1 MHSLRPKKS
10 LGQHFLRDDNIARKI
25 AAAIDPRPQDHML
38 EIGPGEGAL
47 TAHLAGHVGSLV
59 VVEIDPRGAAVIRER
74 FGALGVLVRQED
86 ILTTDLTACAR
97 EAGASLRVA
106 GNIPYNITSPILFHL
121 IEHRGAVTDA
131 TLMVQREV
139 ARRLVAIPRT
149 KDYGILAV
157 TSQLY
162 ADTEIVF
169 DVSPGAFRPMPRVM
183 SSVIRMN
190 MLPGPR
196 VPLDDETFFRAM
208 VRGIFGKR
216 RKTLRNSL
224 TYFLGGMSPEGSTTI
239 DLGRRPEEL
248 SLAELAN
255 LSNELH
261 RHSAIPA
268 ARRAAPVPAHRKS
281 SSP

>member
-1 MHSLRPKKS
+1 
-10 LGQHFLRDDNIARKI
+10 
-25 AAAIDPRPQDHML
+25 ML

-47 TAHLAGHVGSLV
+47 TEHLAGHVSSLM

-74 FGALGVLVRQED
+74 FSSLGVVVRQED
-86 ILTTDLTACAR
+86 ILTTDVTACAR
-97 EAGASLRVA
+97 DAGGSLRVA

-162 ADTEIVF
+162 ADMEIVF
-169 DVSPGAFRPMPRVM
+169 DVSPGAFRPVPRVW
-183 SSVIRMN
+183 SSVIRMR
-190 MLPGPR
+190 MLPAPR

-208 VRGIFGKR
+208 IRGIFGKR

-261 RHSAIPA
+261 RNSAVPA
-268 ARRAAPVPAHRKS
+268 ARRAASVPAHRKPP
-281 SSP
+281 SP